1 MPESRVPKQIV
12 EFQRQLVE
20 FQKQAFDSTF
30 NALSALQDQ
39 QRELMSRLL
48 EGAPA
53 VPGEMKQLLDEWTRA
68 LETGREQFR
77 DTVDRS
83 FETVESYL
91 ERLAG
96 EARGSPRAAAR
107 RARPARR
114 RARSST
120 PWRRAAATTFRGR

>member
-1 MPESRVPKQIV
+1 MAEARIPRQMV

-20 FQKQAFDSTF
+20 FQKTAFDSTF

-48 EGAPA
+48 EGSPI
-53 VPGEMKQLLDEWTRA
+53 PSELKQLMEEWERA
-68 LETGREQFR
+68 LEIGREQFR

-96 EARGSPRAAAR
+96 EAEPSSGSAAESGARAEKSR
-107 RARPARR
+107 KP
-114 RARSST
+114 T
-120 PWRRAAATTFRGR
+120 GRE

>member
-1 MPESRVPKQIV
+1 MV
-12 EFQRQLVE
+12 EFQRQFVE
-20 FQKQAFDSTF
+20 MQKQAFDSTF

-48 EGAPA
+48 ESSPA
-53 VPGEMKQLLDEWTRA
+53 VPGEMKQLVDEWARA
-68 LETGREQFR
+68 LENGREQFR

-96 EARGSPRAAAR
+96 EGEGAAEPRA
-107 RARPARR
+107 
-114 RARSST
+114 ST
-120 PWRRAAATTFRGR
+120 KAKGKGKE

>member
-1 MPESRVPKQIV
+1 MPDARIPKQIV
-12 EFQRQLVE
+12 ELQRNLLE

-39 QRELMSRLL
+39 QRELMTRLL
-48 EGAPA
+48 DGAPA
-53 VPGEMKQLLDEWTRA
+53 VPGEMRQLLDEWASA

-91 ERLAG
+91 QRLSGEAG
-96 EARGSPRAAAR
+96 EGGSGGGTKGSPAEAKRKE
-107 RARPARR
+107 
-114 RARSST
+114 
-120 PWRRAAATTFRGR
+120 